1 MRATALLALMLSVAV
16 ALPAQDSTHA
26 RHGRH
31 GPADTLYRD
40 PTSARVLGAIIP
52 GAGHIYAGEYWHG
65 VMYYEGTVA
74 IIGLGAMTYV
84 LDKCTFSF
92 LSDKPC
98 KSPPAW
104 PHQVLGG
111 AVMAYGVGV
120 WIYSA
125 IDAGHAAE
133 RANERHAGRRTGVS
147 SFIAPGAQSGEA
159 NVGLS
164 VAW

>member
-1 MRATALLALMLSVAV
+1 MRATALVAAMLTAAV
-16 ALPAQDSTHA
+16 TLSAQDSTHA
-26 RHGRH
+26 RHGRR

-40 PTSARVLGAIIP
+40 PTSARVLGAIVP

-65 VMYYEGTVA
+65 VMYYEGTVS
-74 IIGLGAMTYV
+74 IIGLGAMTFV

-104 PHQVLGG
+104 PHQLLGG
-111 AVMAYGVGV
+111 AVIAYGVGIWV
-120 WIYSA
+120 YSA

-133 RANERHAGRRTGVS
+133 RANERHALRTTAVS
-147 SFIAPGAQSGEA
+147 PFIAPRAESGGADI
-159 NVGLS
+159 GLS